1 MRERKYQEQISVLQ
15 EESERKS
22 TLTDTKPVS
31 FVTTYSEDEMSN
43 MREQYKLKQS
53 ELNAIK
59 YELED
64 KLYIV

>member
-1 MRERKYQEQISVLQ
+1 MRERKFQEQVSILQ

-22 TLTDTKPVS
+22 SLTETKPVS
-31 FVTTYSEDEMSN
+31 FMTTYSEDEMAN

-59 YELED
+59 Y
-64 KLYIV
+64 

>member
-1 MRERKYQEQISVLQ
+1 
-15 EESERKS
+15 
-22 TLTDTKPVS
+22 
-31 FVTTYSEDEMSN
+31 MSN

>member
-1 MRERKYQEQISVLQ
+1 MQ

-22 TLTDTKPVS
+22 TLTETKPVS